1 MIRFS
6 KLKVTKSKSN
16 YQSPLSNKKGRLVKM
31 STYEAVSLVLDL
43 LGMLLNAGLFI
54 VATIKLFSKEKDQPI
69 SVCNVLTADL
79 SRNSVFV
86 FKNTVQR
93 GYQPLVF
100 FIYSFLH
107 NKKTPYVLT
116 CRRFYYFVEQCVR
129 FTVLSRHHPAVKNK
143 K

>member
-54 VATIKLFSKEKDQPI
+54 VAAIKLFSKEKD
-69 SVCNVLTADL
+69 
-79 SRNSVFV
+79 
-86 FKNTVQR
+86 
-93 GYQPLVF
+93 
-100 FIYSFLH
+100 
-107 NKKTPYVLT
+107 
-116 CRRFYYFVEQCVR
+116 
-129 FTVLSRHHPAVKNK
+129 
-143 K
+143 